1 VLVHLSAVSV
11 RLSVALCTR
20 NCAPYLR
27 AQLESLRGQSLL
39 PDELVVGDEASTDGT
54 WEILEAF
61 AASAPFSVR
70 LIRNAQ
76 PLGVAGNFS
85 QVIAACGGELIAL
98 CDHDDV
104 WEPER
109 LARSVAAMRGRGPVS
124 EAAIPERAGSV
135 ALAFSDASLIDAA
148 GAAIPG
154 RLWARM
160 DLDAVGLA
168 SLPTQRLF
176 AALLARR
183 AITGGTMTLRGD
195 VARWALPI
203 PLGWYQD
210 EWMAQLAV
218 LRGGAVAIAEPLMRY
233 RQHAGNAVGA
243 QRDGFAARFRLARD
257 GAHRERLEAQR
268 KQMLILREQL
278 AAKTGVPDWAIAA
291 VDARVAHLD
300 GRLAVQGGP
309 VRRTA
314 ALLRELSTGRYAGNA
329 RGYWSALQDL
339 LS

>member
-1 VLVHLSAVSV
+1 
-11 RLSVALCTR
+11 VALCTR
-20 NCAPYLR
+20 NCAPYLG
-27 AQLESLRGQSLL
+27 AQLESLRGQSLQ

-61 AASAPFSVR
+61 AESAPFAVR

-85 QVIAACGGELIAL
+85 QVIAGCSGELIAL
-98 CDHDDV
+98 CDHDDI
-104 WEPER
+104 WEPQRLER
-109 LARSVAAMRGRGPVS
+109 SMAAMRGREG
-124 EAAIPERAGSV
+124 
-135 ALAFSDASLIDAA
+135 ALAFSDATLIDAS
-148 GAAIPG
+148 GAALPG

-160 DLDAVGLA
+160 DLDAAQLA
-168 SLPTQRLF
+168 SLPAHQLF
-176 AALLARR
+176 ESLLARR

-257 GAHRERLEAQR
+257 GAHRGRLEAQR
-268 KQMLILREQL
+268 KQMLILRSEL
-278 AAKTGVPDWAIAA
+278 SAKPDVPTWAIAA

-309 VRRTA
+309 VARSA
-314 ALLRELSTGRYAGNA
+314 ALVRELMTGRYAGNA